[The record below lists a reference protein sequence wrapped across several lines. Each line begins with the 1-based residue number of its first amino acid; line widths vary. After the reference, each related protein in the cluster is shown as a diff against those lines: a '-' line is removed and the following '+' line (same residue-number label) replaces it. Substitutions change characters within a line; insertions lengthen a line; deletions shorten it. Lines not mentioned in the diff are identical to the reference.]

1 MVRSAQKKQKQKQ
14 RKLRQRKARSLKKL
28 SRTAGI
34 RVPEPS
40 AKVGRMLDEIH
51 QCIDDGDIDEAL
63 HLLDL
68 LANRFPKSAAV
79 AEVELGVY
87 GRVGDHARASRA
99 AKRLLKQVPQNPE
112 AMYGYA
118 DAALRCFRVSLA
130 LIQFRKFLDRW
141 PHHELTGR
149 AQEAIEV
156 CESESRRRVKVANEQ
171 GGLDLE
177 FENGGLEFYA
187 RHEESLEQLESHNL
201 AQAIEL
207 LEQNIEQQP
216 RFMSSR
222 NNLAICHFYQG
233 DLEEAV
239 RTARATCEIAPDNRF
254 AEANLIKIEF
264 LSGNPE
270 KANELAGVAMA
281 DPPKDQDPFT
291 ALVESFG
298 YLGRDEDLIA
308 LSEMLDQVTPLDDD
322 KQADLLHH
330 FAVAHFRLGD
340 KSEAERLWAA
350 CLDNDPNHDDALENL
365 DDIDMENGHA
375 AWSHKINKWLP
386 KPFMEAMVKRYENS
400 TVPVAGALAS
410 DNPVVAT
417 VVPALLDRGDPV
429 AREFALN
436 FAMGDGTPPML
447 AALKDFAFGTR
458 GPDALRHKALTR
470 LKEKSIVDAGPHRF
484 YSRGSWTEIKL
495 IGFEITD
502 EPIESELWKSELMEH
517 GYWAMREGEW
527 DEAEEVFRQ
536 VLDREPDCPSARYN
550 LAGLWQR
557 RQRGDEL
564 ERAKKEIRQIHA
576 DHPDYAFA
584 ALALAIDEADSGE
597 MEIAKKLIG
606 NVFQSPKLHISEAMM
621 LLTTQVQV
629 ALFDDDPDT
638 AESALKMMCQIAHED
653 DPRVAQLRERIDLYR
668 LPEILSRG
676 QIDVGLKR

>member
-1 MVRSAQKKQKQKQ
+1 MARSAQKKQKQKQ
-14 RKLRQRKARSLKKL
+14 RKLRQRKVRTQKKL
-28 SRTAGI
+28 ARTADI
-34 RVPEPS
+34 RIPEPS
-40 AKVGRMLDEIH
+40 AKVARMLDEIY
-51 QCIDDGDIDEAL
+51 QCIDDGDIEEAL
-63 HLLDL
+63 GLLDS
-68 LANRFPKSAAV
+68 LAGRFPNSAAV
-79 AEVELGVY
+79 AEVELGIY
-87 GRVGDHARASRA
+87 KRVGDHARASLA
-99 AKRLLKQVPQNPE
+99 ANRFLKLVPQNPE

-118 DAALRCFRVSLA
+118 QAALRCFRVSLA
-130 LIQFRKFLDRW
+130 LIQFRKCLDRW
-141 PHHELTGR
+141 PNHEFAGR

-156 CESESRRRVKVANEQ
+156 CESESRRRVEVANEK

-187 RHEESLEQLESHNL
+187 RHEESLEQLEGHNL

-207 LEQNIEQQP
+207 LEKNIEQQP

-239 RTARATCEIAPDNRF
+239 RTARATSEIAPDNRF

-281 DPPKDQDPFT
+281 DPPKDQDAFT

-298 YLGRDEDLIA
+298 YLGRDEDLIV
-308 LSEMLDQVTPLDDD
+308 LSDMLDQVTPLDDD
-322 KQADLLHH
+322 KEADLLHH
-330 FAVAHFRLGD
+330 FAVARFRTGD
-340 KSEAERLWAA
+340 KGEAERLWTA
-350 CLDNDPNHDDALENL
+350 CLDIDPNHDDARQNL
-365 DDIDMENGHA
+365 DDIDIENGHA
-375 AWSHKINKWLP
+375 AWSQKINKWLP
-386 KPFMEAMVKRYENS
+386 KPFMEAMIKRYENS
-400 TVPVAGALAS
+400 TALVAGDLAS

-436 FAMGDGTPPML
+436 FALGDGTPPML
-447 AALKDFAFGTR
+447 GALKDFAFSDR
-458 GPDALRHKALTR
+458 GPDALRHKALTT

-495 IGFEITD
+495 VGFEITD
-502 EPIESELWKSELMEH
+502 EPVEVEPWKSELLEH
-517 GYWAMREGEW
+517 GYWAMREGEL
-527 DEAEEVFRQ
+527 DEAEEAFQQ
-536 VLDREPDCPSARYN
+536 VLDREPECPSTRYN
-550 LAGLWQR
+550 LAKVWQR
-557 RQRGDEL
+557 RQRGDEF
-564 ERAKKEIRQIHA
+564 EKARKEFRQIHA
-576 DHPDYAFA
+576 DRPDYAFA
-584 ALALAIDEADSGE
+584 ALALAIDEADSGN

-629 ALFDDDPDT
+629 ALLDDDPDT
-638 AESALKMMCQIAHED
+638 AESALKMMCQITHED
-653 DPRVAQLRERIDLYR
+653 DPRVVQLREKIDLYR

-676 QIDVGLKR
+676 EADTGP